1 MTDDQA
7 GKPPEAATA
16 ALDDLIT
23 ELTVCIDGLQRA
35 LRRAEQLRAQRHA
48 GHPWLLIV
56 SAET

>member
-1 MTDDQA
+1 MTDQA

-35 LRRAEQLRAQRHA
+35 LRRAEQLRAHRHA